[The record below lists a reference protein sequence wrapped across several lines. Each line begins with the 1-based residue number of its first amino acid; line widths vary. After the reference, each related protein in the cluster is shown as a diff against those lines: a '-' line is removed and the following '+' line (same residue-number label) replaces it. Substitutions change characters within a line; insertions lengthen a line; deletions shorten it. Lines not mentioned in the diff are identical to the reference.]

1 MRILAIESS
10 AVTASVAILEDDTL
24 VAEYTINH
32 KMTHSQTLLPMIDE
46 IFSMVQLKPDDVD
59 VIAVSKGPGSFT
71 GLRIGAA
78 TGKGIALALDKKMVA
93 VPTLAAMAYNLYG
106 DSRYICPVM
115 DARRKH
121 LYSGIYTFDGDRLI
135 TVRDVNL
142 ESYDELAEELAGLD
156 GQVVLV
162 GDVTVKVMSG
172 MMLSRLGNKLADKGL
187 AGFEFATGIPG
198 SIGGAVRM
206 NAGAYGGEIKDI
218 IVSADVLDRSGRL
231 ISLSRDELELG
242 YRTSC
247 IAAMDY
253 IVVSA
258 VFRLQKGD
266 TDTIKALI
274 KELAVKRRA
283 KQPLE
288 YPSAGSTFKRPQGF
302 FAAKL
307 IEDAGLK
314 GVSVGG
320 AMVSEKHSGFVVNT
334 GNATAKDVCMLTDMV
349 KDKVKQQSGVDL
361 ELEVIKLGDFS

>member
-1 MRILAIESS
+1 MNKSDIECCVIGNGSN
-10 AVTASVAILEDDTL
+10 LL
-24 VAEYTINH
+24 V
-32 KMTHSQTLLPMIDE
+32 SD
-46 IFSMVQLKPDDVD
+46 
-59 VIAVSKGPGSFT
+59 
-71 GLRIGAA
+71 
-78 TGKGIALALDKKMVA
+78 KGIRGVVIQLSD
-93 VPTLAAMAYNLYG
+93 
-106 DSRYICPVM
+106 
-115 DARRKH
+115 
-121 LYSGIYTFDGDRLI
+121 TFDEVEYID
-135 TVRDVNL
+135 
-142 ESYDELAEELAGLD
+142 
-156 GQVVLV
+156 
-162 GDVTVKVMSG
+162 DVTVKVMSG

-198 SIGGAVRM
+198 SVGGAVRM

-247 IAAMDY
+247 IEAMDY

-314 GVSVGG
+314 ECQLAEQWFQRNILVLLLIQ
-320 AMVSEKHSGFVVNT
+320 AMQQQRMC
-334 GNATAKDVCMLTDMV
+334 VCL
-349 KDKVKQQSGVDL
+349 L
-361 ELEVIKLGDFS
+361 IWLRIKLNSSQV

>member
-1 MRILAIESS
+1 MDNNELLDNLKLIVGDTQVRTGEPMNIHTAFRIGGCADYYVQPSSIEELQSLIRFLNKS
-10 AVTASVAILEDDTL
+10 DIEYCVIGNGSNLLVSDKGIRGVVIQLSDTF
-24 VAEYTINH
+24 
-32 KMTHSQTLLPMIDE
+32 DE
-46 IFSMVQLKPDDVD
+46 IE
-59 VIAVSKGPGSFT
+59 
-71 GLRIGAA
+71 
-78 TGKGIALALDKKMVA
+78 
-93 VPTLAAMAYNLYG
+93 
-106 DSRYICPVM
+106 YI
-115 DARRKH
+115 D
-121 LYSGIYTFDGDRLI
+121 
-135 TVRDVNL
+135 
-142 ESYDELAEELAGLD
+142 
-156 GQVVLV
+156 
-162 GDVTVKVMSG
+162 DVTVKVMSG

-198 SIGGAVRM
+198 SVGGAVRM

-231 ISLSRDELELG
+231 ISLSRDELELD

-247 IAAMDY
+247 VAAMDY